1 MDWRLIVPGETG
13 WDAVNWTEAREVRL
27 RPGQGAA
34 VTLRD
39 GVWHGQCVLSPQ
51 EILQAAQALTGH
63 ALAARQEELSRG
75 FVPLKGGHRLGVC
88 GVMGPKGFREITSL
102 CVRLAHEIKGV
113 GKEVYPLLQDA
124 SALIIGPP
132 GAGKT
137 TLLRDLIRLYGEH
150 GVQVGVADERGEIA
164 ACRDGTPQLD
174 VGPAA
179 DVAGGR
185 DKASAMI
192 LLIRAMAPQV
202 IATDELGGPRDAWA
216 VQAAIRCGVTVLAT
230 AHGRSRADV
239 RKRLGPLDGAF
250 ERLVILEKI
259 GQPPRV
265 EALDGGEAAP

>member
-1 MDWRLIVPGETG
+1 MLPGGAEFTKEE
-13 WDAVNWTEAREVRL
+13 AESAREVRL
-27 RPGQGAA
+27 RPGQRTWALLPEGGISRGPLLTPAMITQTA
-34 VTLRD
+34 RA
-39 GVWHGQCVLSPQ
+39 LS
-51 EILQAAQALTGH
+51 AH
-63 ALAARQEELSRG
+63 SLAARQEELAAG
-75 FVPLKGGHRLGVC
+75 YLPLPGGHRLGVC
-88 GVMGPKGFREITSL
+88 GVMGRKGLEEITSL
-102 CVRLAHEIKGV
+102 CLRLAHQVKGV
-113 GKEVYPLLQDA
+113 GRALFPGIA
-124 SALIIGPP
+124 HRNTLIIGPP